1 MRRRCW
7 TSRKP
12 RNLREASASLKVY
25 DVSGWL
31 VRTVFDTGV
40 PAGSHE
46 AAWQANNKQGHRG
59 KLPGVCFCPGY
70 STER

>member
-1 MRRRCW
+1 MRRRSW
-7 TSRKP
+7 TSSKP
-12 RNLREASASLKVY
+12 RSLREASASLKVY

-46 AAWQANNKQGHRG
+46 AVWQANNKQGHRG
-59 KLPGVCFCPGY
+59 
-70 STER
+70 